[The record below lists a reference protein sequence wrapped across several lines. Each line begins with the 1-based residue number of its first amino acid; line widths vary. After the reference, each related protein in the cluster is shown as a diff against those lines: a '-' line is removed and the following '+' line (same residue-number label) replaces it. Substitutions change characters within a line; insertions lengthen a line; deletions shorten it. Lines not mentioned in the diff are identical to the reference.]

1 MTVLNYFF
9 LESVMTVKNKIES
22 LRRQMSYHQFD
33 AFIISGSDPHQSEN
47 TPDRWKIRQWLT
59 GFTGSAGTVVVTH
72 DRAGLWTDFR
82 YYIQAAKQLESS
94 GIELLHA
101 DEPGVQTPAEWLSGE
116 LKPGS
121 RTAVEGKEISAELF
135 RQLAR
140 DLSNWGIDLVSSEGL
155 IDEIWQER
163 PDIPDFPVRE
173 VPEAVCGMAREK
185 KLELI
190 RQELFQRHRAE
201 YLLLSSLDDIA
212 WTLNLRGADVPY
224 SPVFTA
230 YLLIGLQTAI
240 LFCSKGKIPEA
251 LERKLTETIEIAPY
265 DTFYSEIPACI
276 LPSSRV
282 VLSPEKTSIALYQRI
297 AEHTGITEAVNL
309 TTYLKSLKN
318 PVELEGMRRV
328 HRYDGAAMVSFLHWF
343 ETRKDGSEL
352 SEMSIAEKLR
362 SFRGKQES
370 FIGES
375 FSPIAAFA
383 ENGALCHYSAKK
395 EQNAVITGSG
405 LLVLDSG
412 GQYLGGTTDITRT
425 LLAGEPTQQQREEYT
440 LVLKG
445 HLALVRQQFP
455 EGTRGYQLDVLA
467 RKPLWDL
474 GIDYGHGTGHGVG
487 FMLNVHEGPQ
497 SISKRPVDAVLM
509 PGMIISNEPGIY
521 REGRFGIRIENLL
534 AVRNTE
540 KTEFGQF
547 MGFEDLTRCPYERQ
561 LIDPNLLNDDEK
573 KQINQYHA
581 LVYTEL
587 ESLLNEE
594 ECTWLKQKTL
604 PL

>member
-1 MTVLNYFF
+1 
-9 LESVMTVKNKIES
+9 MTVKNRIDS
-22 LRRQMSYHQFD
+22 LRRQMRDHQFD

-47 TPDRWKIRQWLT
+47 TPDRWRIRQWLT

-72 DRAGLWTDFR
+72 DKAGLWTDFR
-82 YYIQAAKQLESS
+82 YYIQAEKQLESS
-94 GIELLHA
+94 GIELFHA
-101 DEPGVQTPAEWLSGE
+101 DEVGVKTPAEWLSGE
-116 LKPGS
+116 LKAGS
-121 RTAVEGKEISAELF
+121 RAAVEGKELSAELF
-135 RQLAR
+135 RQLVR
-140 DLSNWGIDLVSSEGL
+140 DLSNWGIDLESSEGL
-155 IDEIWQER
+155 IDEIWLKR
-163 PDIPDFPVRE
+163 PDIPDSPVRE
-173 VPEAVCGMAREK
+173 VPEAICGMSREK
-185 KLELI
+185 KLERI
-190 RQELFQRHRAE
+190 RQELSQRHRAE

-212 WTLNLRGADVPY
+212 WTLNLRGADIPY

-230 YLLIGLQTAI
+230 FLLIGLHSAV
-240 LFCSKGKIPEA
+240 LFCRKEKIPEA
-251 LERKLTETIEIAPY
+251 LERKLAETVEIASY
-265 DTFYSEIPACI
+265 DTFFSEISAYI
-276 LPSSRV
+276 LPQSKV
-282 VLSPEKTSIALYQRI
+282 VLSPEKTSTALYQRI

-309 TTYLKSLKN
+309 TTYLKARKN

-343 ETRKDGSEL
+343 ETRTDGLEL
-352 SEMSIAEKLR
+352 SEMRIAEVLR
-362 SFRGKQES
+362 SFRSRQEG
-370 FIGES
+370 FIDES

-383 ENGALCHYSAKK
+383 ENGALCHYSANKD
-395 EQNAVITGSG
+395 QNASVAGSG

-497 SISKRPVDAVLM
+497 SISKRPVDVVLK
-509 PGMIISNEPGIY
+509 PGMIVSNEPGVY

-547 MGFEDLTRCPYERQ
+547 MGFEDLTRCPYERR
-561 LIDPNLLNDDEK
+561 LIEPGLLTEDEK
-573 KQINQYHA
+573 NQINHYHA

-587 ESLLNEE
+587 ENLLNEE
-594 ECTWLKQKTL
+594 ECIWLKQKTL

>member
-1 MTVLNYFF
+1 
-9 LESVMTVKNKIES
+9 MTVKNRIES
-22 LRRQMSYHQFD
+22 LRRQMRDHQFD

-47 TPDRWKIRQWLT
+47 TPDRWRIRQWLT

-72 DRAGLWTDFR
+72 DKAGLWTDFR
-82 YYIQAAKQLESS
+82 YYIQAEKQLESS
-94 GIELLHA
+94 GIELFHA
-101 DEPGVQTPAEWLSGE
+101 DEVGVQTPAEWLSGE
-116 LKPGS
+116 LKAGS
-121 RTAVEGKEISAELF
+121 RAAVEGKEISAELF

-140 DLSNWGIDLVSSEGL
+140 DLSNWGIDLESSEGL
-155 IDEIWQER
+155 IDEIWLKR
-163 PDIPDFPVRE
+163 PDIPDSPVRE
-173 VPEAVCGMAREK
+173 VPEAICGMSREK
-185 KLELI
+185 KLERI
-190 RQELFQRHRAE
+190 RQELSQRHRAE

-212 WTLNLRGADVPY
+212 WTLNLRGADIPY

-230 YLLIGLQTAI
+230 FLLIGLHSAV
-240 LFCSKGKIPEA
+240 LFCRKEKIPEA
-251 LERKLTETIEIAPY
+251 LERKLAETVEIASY
-265 DTFYSEIPACI
+265 DTFFSEISAYI
-276 LPSSRV
+276 LPQSKV
-282 VLSPEKTSIALYQRI
+282 VLSPEKTSTALYQRI

-309 TTYLKSLKN
+309 TTYLKARKN

-343 ETRKDGSEL
+343 ETRTDGLEL
-352 SEMSIAEKLR
+352 SEMRIAEVLR
-362 SFRGKQES
+362 SFRSRQEG
-370 FIGES
+370 FIDES

-383 ENGALCHYSAKK
+383 ENGALCHYSANKD
-395 EQNAVITGSG
+395 QNASVAGSG

-497 SISKRPVDAVLM
+497 SISKRPVDVVLK
-509 PGMIISNEPGIY
+509 PGMIVSNEPGVY

-547 MGFEDLTRCPYERQ
+547 MGFEDLTRCPYERR
-561 LIDPNLLNDDEK
+561 LIEPGLLTEDEK
-573 KQINQYHA
+573 NQINHYHA

-587 ESLLNEE
+587 ENLLNEE
-594 ECTWLKQKTL
+594 ECIWLKQKTL

>member
-1 MTVLNYFF
+1 
-9 LESVMTVKNKIES
+9 MTVKNRIES
-22 LRRQMSYHQFD
+22 LRRQMRDHQFD

-47 TPDRWKIRQWLT
+47 TPDRWRIRQWLT

-72 DRAGLWTDFR
+72 DKAGLWTDFR
-82 YYIQAAKQLESS
+82 YYIQAEKQLESS
-94 GIELLHA
+94 GIELFHA
-101 DEPGVQTPAEWLSGE
+101 DEVGVQTPAEWLSGE
-116 LKPGS
+116 LKAGS
-121 RTAVEGKEISAELF
+121 RAAVEGKEISAELF

-140 DLSNWGIDLVSSEGL
+140 DLSNWGIDLESSEGL
-155 IDEIWQER
+155 IDEIWLKR
-163 PDIPDFPVRE
+163 PDIPDSPVRE
-173 VPEAVCGMAREK
+173 VPEAICGMSREK
-185 KLELI
+185 KLERI
-190 RQELFQRHRAE
+190 RQELFQRHRAD

-212 WTLNLRGADVPY
+212 WTLNLRGADIPY

-230 YLLIGLQTAI
+230 FLLIGLHSAV
-240 LFCSKGKIPEA
+240 LFCRKEKIPEA
-251 LERKLTETIEIAPY
+251 LERKLAETVEIASY
-265 DTFYSEIPACI
+265 DTFFSEISAYI
-276 LPSSRV
+276 LPQSKV
-282 VLSPEKTSIALYQRI
+282 VLSPEKTSTALYQRI
-297 AEHTGITEAVNL
+297 ADHTGITEAVNL
-309 TTYLKSLKN
+309 TTYLKARKN

-343 ETRKDGSEL
+343 ETRTDGLEL
-352 SEMSIAEKLR
+352 SEMRIAEVLR
-362 SFRGKQES
+362 SFRSRQEG
-370 FIGES
+370 FIDES

-383 ENGALCHYSAKK
+383 ENGALCHYSANKD
-395 EQNAVITGSG
+395 QNASVAGSG

-497 SISKRPVDAVLM
+497 SISKRPVDVVLK
-509 PGMIISNEPGIY
+509 PGMIVSNEPGVY

-547 MGFEDLTRCPYERQ
+547 MGFEDLTRCPYERR
-561 LIDPNLLNDDEK
+561 LIEPGLLTEDEK
-573 KQINQYHA
+573 NQINHYHA

-587 ESLLNEE
+587 ENLLNEE
-594 ECTWLKQKTL
+594 ECIWLKQKTL